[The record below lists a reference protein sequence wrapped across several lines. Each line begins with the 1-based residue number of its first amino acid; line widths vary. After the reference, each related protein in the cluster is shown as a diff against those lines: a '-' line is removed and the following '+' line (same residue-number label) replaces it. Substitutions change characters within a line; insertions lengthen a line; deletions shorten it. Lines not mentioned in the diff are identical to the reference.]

1 MDDYEKQE
9 FLERLEELRK
19 RSEAAIFSEI
29 VEKTKLDEH
38 STPMYL
44 PNTHHPKYTKNVSFV
59 VSSNLHT
66 VKIPEAVNCDIFVEQ
81 DPKFGLSSGLSVTIL
96 QRHTFYAPAPATG
109 IPGELP
115 VYVWHVWMDNLNR
128 HIASPATLTYP

>member
-9 FLERLEELRK
+9 FFERLEELRN

-29 VEKTKLDEH
+29 VEKTKFDEH

-59 VSSNLHT
+59 VSSNLRT
-66 VKIPEAVNCDIFVEQ
+66 VRIPEYVRRDVFVEKA
-81 DPKFGLSSGLSVTIL
+81 PEFGLSSGLSVTIL
-96 QRHTFYAPAPATG
+96 QRHTFFAPAPAMG

-115 VYVWHVWMDNLNR
+115 IYVWYVWMDDLKR